1 MFSVDAPVATSTR
14 SAIHRRFGRSGLLLG
29 AATAAIVLSASP
41 ARAECVTA
49 PDGGVVCTG
58 TTQDYVSSVDGQV
71 TTVNAGAILT
81 SSTPDGSGFVFD
93 AGGRLVTN
101 GSVLSEA
108 GDAIAVSAPA
118 VQVVIGRAGTVT
130 GRTGINGGIGTRV
143 SIDNSG
149 ALRGETFAVENG
161 DGFVGLRNR
170 AGATVTGGIRAQ
182 EADVIN
188 DGRIDGGSA
197 IAIDAEGVNLV
208 NRGTVTGS
216 GANGTVNSVF
226 VGVENSGVIE
236 ATGDGPA
243 IYARSANIVNK
254 AGGVIR
260 AATGPAIHV
269 RNAQI
274 PLAPS
279 FAPGDD
285 NVIENAGA
293 IVGDV
298 VFDGDTE
305 DLFFQRIG
313 GTVTGN
319 INLGGGD
326 DAFYF
331 EGRGDVIA
339 GGVSGTI
346 DGGDGVDIY
355 GVRMTATGNVQFG
368 ALPTGFER
376 YGLDLCGCDV
386 TATIT
391 AADYTT
397 PLTITGE
404 GNVINLANFT
414 GTVTGDRA
422 FIELLGDV
430 DGDLDGDFGLSF
442 TNRGTINITGDAAD
456 ELISVYDESN
466 DTHLIRQF
474 TNEGTISLNGDFR
487 QGLAL
492 ESFGLDPFGQ
502 QAPSFVNTGTISGG
516 SIRADSQ
523 LVALYGLSARNSG
536 TISAQGANTSAVDMR
551 GSDLTNEAGGS
562 IVAEGGS
569 AVRLGQ
575 DTSLTN
581 RGTIRSDSGIAVE
594 VYSSSIFP
602 AQATIINDVNGSIAG
617 GGGAIVRTAGA
628 AAVSQANIAN
638 KGSIVGNIDL
648 SAGDVDDIVWLAEGS
663 TVQGDV
669 RMGDG
674 DDIVVL
680 DVSRLDRLGNVD
692 TSGVVT
698 GTLDPGA
705 GDDTLWARAGTTQTA
720 NVVVDPITGYEGGV
734 VYEAAGASTELTL
747 QGPRDV
753 QGQVQAITNH
763 TLSVAGDGKVIVDT
777 DINTAGTNLSAI
789 VVREGG
795 SGQWFDG
802 SQDRVN
808 LVLNQSIF
816 GGTGTTVD
824 AFYAGRVELADDGS
838 IPADIS
844 VVGGTALRTGIGT
857 EVVIQD
863 GASIRVVSVTAQHN
877 ATLIESSFSDI
888 VNRGDIYEDQNQF
901 PTVDDIST
909 GIVMTGGSF
918 TNERQGSNNYATVNM
933 FGNAIVAQAGARIIN
948 NGHILSQ
955 YGNAISGGNFYVRNE
970 AGGTIAGH
978 VTGSLTGP
986 NGAAIVGDA
995 NQQTVDNAG
1004 AIDGHVLLERGND
1017 TYIASGGTLNGN
1029 LDLGEGEDNFLMRDG
1044 AAANV
1049 TGTLAGGDGVDAYG
1063 RSFTADAS
1071 FDLATNVMPTDF
1083 ELHGVEA
1090 LGAGTEVTLTSASTQ
1105 TKGLRLFGNGTV
1117 VNTANFDITTGTDQY
1132 TAVEIAWMEGGPNS
1146 LTFDNRGTITSDK
1159 IGVAA
1164 DDSLASFINSGT
1176 INATE
1181 AALEVYSYGA
1191 NPRFTFANT
1200 GTMSTTANDRST
1212 VDIYV
1217 EGEGEDGENL
1227 NFTNGGQIN
1236 SSGGD
1241 GTALDID
1248 ANDAL
1253 ARLTNTGTISA
1264 TGANGTGAFVEAN
1277 HRVDLTNGGTI
1288 QASGSTGSALAIISR
1303 GNGTPVA
1310 PDAENCDELEHTPA
1324 VATLVTNTGTIRANG
1339 GGVSTASEYRLASAV
1354 SANITGDNGIFRIAN
1369 NAGGVIEATGTGS
1382 SAVIVTGNMESGY
1395 GAADVERHLFELDN
1409 AGTIRGGIDT
1419 AIADGVS
1426 VRAGAGDFDEFGG
1439 DDRVIAGAIQ
1449 TIDTTDHI
1457 RNLAGGT
1464 IIGNVDLGTGDDVFE
1479 NFGTLNGDL
1488 RMGDGDDTFVYAAA
1502 STFTGMAYG
1511 NDGVDTLLVDLS
1523 GTGSVNFD
1531 QFRGFETLSQRGQ
1544 GTVSI
1549 RGTTDQATLGIA
1561 GSNVSIAA
1569 GTTFDAQGATVL
1581 QGSDAVEMLEV
1592 SGTVGGAVDMGGGN
1606 DTVTLS
1612 QGGLIDGNLQM
1623 GAGDDRVVLA
1633 GGTVNGTIDGGDGS
1647 DTIAFQMTQ
1656 DTSSLPDVLNFES
1669 LDATGNHRLTLNMD
1683 QSFDVISL
1691 RGGAD
1696 LTLNPGTTPG
1706 HTIGQING
1714 DDTDQDVVLNVA
1726 LTGGVNLGGG
1736 NDSLS
1741 MSLGGALS
1749 GGLDGGA
1756 GTDTLNLALTAASS
1770 ITGGLNGFETVNV
1783 AGASP
1788 LTLGGTIAA
1797 NQTVNFDG
1805 GDNSL
1810 ILDAGASILGTVN
1823 GGAGDDLLTINTVA
1837 GGTSTIGTQ
1846 VTGFEDLVSNG
1857 PGTLSITGNATY
1869 QTVAING
1876 GNLSLGAGVAMISG
1890 GTTFDGANNVLTLNG
1905 GASLAGPVDGGAGTD
1920 RLVLNQAANEVR
1932 QLGSLNY
1939 TGFEQLEAGGAGEL
1953 RVDTNATFESVH
1965 LLGARL
1971 TVVAGATLTAPVT
1984 GNDGA
1989 NVLDVRGTIAGN
2001 VDLGAGDDR
2010 LILAA
2015 VSAVTGTRAGG
2026 DGTDTIDFNTTG
2038 TAAAPATWDG
2048 TGVTGFENL
2057 NVSGGVLSLTGN
2069 ANYQTVSVT
2078 GGRLIGQAGTTITS
2092 ANAILVSQ
2100 GATFGSSGTVNANI
2114 DVRGTLSPGASPG
2127 TMTVN
2132 GNVTFRTGSNLLLE
2146 MTNGPRDLL
2155 NISGGL
2161 NIETGAAIDITG
2173 VLTAAPGGAVDLVVA
2188 NGGITGRF
2196 TTINKSTSVF
2206 GFVAQRGN
2214 RIQIVG
2220 EFANDT
2226 AFPTNTQASIA
2237 YANELLSGGQKVAAF
2252 TAALNTL
2259 VDAQGRSNGP
2269 AFAQLTPEAYGS
2281 ATQAA
2286 IDNGLTLSDA
2296 VRNMRYTAPSST
2308 GLYGFAQ
2315 GLAQWNNMKG
2325 ESTTGASA
2333 SDVQT
2338 MGFIGGIGYGFGEGS
2353 RIGGFIGNVSSD
2365 QRLTSLDA
2373 TTDTDGLVAG
2383 VFADANLSGFGLH
2396 ALVAYDGSEAK
2407 TVRTLMANSS
2417 TVRSDYDLGGLV
2429 VDLSADYGFEMGGVA
2444 LTPRLGLT
2452 YVEAKRD
2459 GVVEQQNAFALT
2471 VEGDKKSAW
2480 FGDVGMAFSLNDI
2493 GGFRP
2498 YAEVGVRH
2506 MLSGDGV
2513 AVSGYYSDTPQ
2524 VGPVTVSGVERDRTV
2539 ARLGAGF
2546 GADIAKGVRLNVGY
2560 AAEIGSNT
2568 RHNLNGGVTI
2578 DF

>member
-58 TTQDYVSSVDGQV
+58 TAQDYVSSVDGQV

-149 ALRGETFAVENG
+149 ALRGDTFAVENG

-182 EADVIN
+182 EADVVN
-188 DGRIDGGSA
+188 DGRIDGGPA
-197 IAIDAEGVNLV
+197 IAIGAEGVNLV

-216 GANGTVNSVF
+216 SANGTVNSVF

-243 IYARSANIVNK
+243 IHARSANIVNK

-260 AATGPAIHV
+260 AATGPAIYV

-274 PLAPS
+274 PLAPG

-313 GTVTGN
+313 GMVTGN

-326 DAFYF
+326 DAIYF

-339 GGVSGTI
+339 GGISGAI
-346 DGGDGVDIY
+346 DGGDGDDIF
-355 GVRMTATGNVQFG
+355 GVRMTGTGNVQFG
-368 ALPTGFER
+368 AMPTGFER

-391 AADYTT
+391 AADYTS

-404 GNVINLANFT
+404 GHVSNLANFT

-422 FIELLGDV
+422 FIELFGQAEQ
-430 DGDLDGDFGLSF
+430 DLDGEFGLSF
-442 TNRGTINITGDAAD
+442 TNRGTINLTGDAA
-456 ELISVYDESN
+456 EYLVSVYGDGG
-466 DTHLIRQF
+466 DTNYITQF
-474 TNEGTISLNGDFR
+474 ANEGTISFGGEFDF
-487 QGLAL
+487 GLAL
-492 ESFGLDPFGQ
+492 EGYGFDPFGQ
-502 QAPSFVNTGTISGG
+502 QQPTFVNSGSISGG
-516 SIRADSQ
+516 STTANGV
-523 LVALYGLSARNSG
+523 LVSFAAGSARNSG
-536 TISAQGANTSAVDMR
+536 TISAQGANTSAMELADA
-551 GSDLTNEAGGS
+551 DLTNEAGGS
-562 IVAEGGS
+562 IAAQGGVA
-569 AVRLGQ
+569 VQLGAG
-575 DTSLTN
+575 SLTN
-581 RGTIRSDSGIAVE
+581 RGTVRSDDGIAVE
-594 VYSSSIFP
+594 IYNNRGGGGT
-602 AQATIINDVNGSIAG
+602 ATIVNDAGASIAG
-617 GGGAIVRTAGA
+617 GDGAIVRTSSLYGYDA
-628 AAVSQANIAN
+628 AHIAN
-638 KGSIVGNIDL
+638 KGSIVGNVDL
-648 SAGDVDDIVWLAEGS
+648 SVGAEDDIAWLAEGS

-680 DVSRLDRLGNVD
+680 DVSRVDRLGNVD

-705 GDDTLWARAGTTQTA
+705 GNDTLWARAGTTQTA
-720 NVVVDPITGYEGGV
+720 NIVVEPIAGYEDGI
-734 VYEAAGASTELTL
+734 VYEAAGANTVLTL
-747 QGPRDV
+747 RGSLDAQGEEN
-753 QGQVQAITNH
+753 ALSNH
-763 TLSVAGDGKVIVDT
+763 TLNVGGDGTIFVDT
-777 DINTAGTNLSAI
+777 DINTAGTDLSAI

-795 SGQWFDG
+795 TGQWFDG

-816 GGTGTTVD
+816 GGTADYTVD
-824 AFYAGRVELADDGS
+824 AFYADRVELANGGS

-844 VVGGTALRTGIGT
+844 VVGGTALRGGIGT

-877 ATLIESSFSDI
+877 ATLIEGTGSNI
-888 VNRGDIYEDQNQF
+888 VNRGDIYEDYNQF

-909 GIVMTGGSF
+909 GIRMAGGSF
-918 TNERQGSNNYATVNM
+918 TNERLGSNNFGIVNM
-933 FGNAIVAQAGARIIN
+933 YGHAIVAEGGARIVN

-955 YGNAISGGNFYVRNE
+955 YGNAIAGGRFSVRNE
-970 AGGTIAGH
+970 AGGTIGGQL
-978 VTGSLTGP
+978 TGSLIGVA
-986 NGAAIVGDA
+986 GAAIVGDL

-1004 AIDGHVLLERGND
+1004 TINGHVILDRGDD

-1029 LDLGEGEDNFLMRDG
+1029 LDLGEGNDNFLMRDG

-1049 TGTLAGGDGVDAYG
+1049 TGTLTGGDGVDAYG

-1071 FDLATNVMPTDF
+1071 FDLAANVMPADF

-1090 LGAGTEVTLTSASTQ
+1090 MGDGTEVTLTSATTQ
-1105 TKGLRLFGNGTV
+1105 TKGLRAFGDGTV
-1117 VNTANFDITTGTDQY
+1117 INTANFNITNSIDQY
-1132 TAVEIAWMEGGPNS
+1132 AAVEIAWIEGGANA
-1146 LTFDNRGTITSDK
+1146 LNFDNRGTITSDK
-1159 IGVAA
+1159 IGVSA
-1164 DDSLASFINSGT
+1164 DGSLASFTNSGT
-1176 INATE
+1176 INATQ
-1181 AALEVYSYGA
+1181 AALEVYHSGGGS
-1191 NPRFTFANT
+1191 FTFANT
-1200 GTMSTTANDRST
+1200 GTMSSTADNWET
-1212 VDIYV
+1212 VYISAD
-1217 EGEGEDGENL
+1217 GEGENGENL

-1236 SSGGD
+1236 SSGAD
-1241 GTALDID
+1241 GTALVVS
-1248 ANDAL
+1248 ANEAL
-1253 ARLTNTGTISA
+1253 ARLTNTGSISA
-1264 TGANGTGAFVEAN
+1264 TGANGTGAYLLVD
-1277 HRVDLTNGGTI
+1277 HRLDLTNGGMI
-1288 QASGSTGSALAIISR
+1288 EASGASGSALAIISR
-1303 GNGTPVA
+1303 GNGTLVT
-1310 PDAENCDELEHTPA
+1310 PDAENCDEEYTPA
-1324 VATLVTNTGTIRANG
+1324 VATQVTNSGTIRANG
-1339 GGVSTASEYRLASAV
+1339 GGVSTASDYMIASAV
-1354 SANITGDNGIFRIAN
+1354 SAHVEGDYGALHIAN
-1369 NAGGVIEATGTGS
+1369 NAGGLIEATGTGS
-1382 SAVIVTGNMESGY
+1382 SAVIVSGEMEAGY
-1395 GAADVERHLFELDN
+1395 GDEIGQNLFQLDN

-1419 AIADGVS
+1419 VIGDGVFAD
-1426 VRAGAGDFDEFGG
+1426 AGGAILDGLGG
-1439 DDRVIAGAIQ
+1439 EDRVVAGAIQ

-1479 NFGTLNGDL
+1479 NFGTLTGDL
-1488 RMGDGDDTFVYAAA
+1488 RMGEGDDTFVYAAA

-1569 GTTFDAQGATVL
+1569 GTTFDAQGVTVL
-1581 QGSDAVEMLEV
+1581 QGSDAVETLEV

-1953 RVDTNATFESVH
+1953 RVDTNATFESVD

-1984 GNDGA
+1984 GNDAA
-1989 NVLDVRGTIAGN
+1989 NVLDVRGAIAGN

-2026 DGTDTIDFNTTG
+2026 DGTDTLDFNTTG

-2057 NVSGGVLSLTGN
+2057 SVSGGVLSLTDDVIFD
-2069 ANYQTVSVT
+2069 TISIT
-2078 GGRLIGQAGTTITS
+2078 GGRLIGQAGTTINS
-2092 ANAILVSQ
+2092 ANTILVSQ

-2127 TMTVN
+2127 TMTVI

-2338 MGFIGGIGYGFGEGS
+2338 TGFIGGIGYGFGEGS

-2383 VFADANLSGFGLH
+2383 VFADANLSGVGLH